1 MILTRLQQWR
11 HSLPSFLELTADNA
25 YARSLQG
32 EETPLALLH
41 ARYCSIMWGLYRVAL
56 PGFPES
62 ASAALMDLA
71 PQSWIDETRTACM
84 EQARA
89 FGRVLAL
96 YDQHLPS
103 HVLTDPSLPLMVFE
117 AIRIQ
122 AAYTLLQPQ
131 SEGQKETIVTE
142 AEALCKHVRRSERFF
157 WHSGFM
163 VRSV

>member
-1 MILTRLQQWR
+1 
-11 HSLPSFLELTADNA
+11 
-25 YARSLQG
+25 
-32 EETPLALLH
+32 
-41 ARYCSIMWGLYRVAL
+41 MWGLYRVAL

-142 AEALCKHVRRSERFF
+142 AEALCKHVRRSERVF